1 MNLFRKNGK
10 CQMDSFWITNET
22 CSDTGLT
29 PPIQSVPIGTLSWK
43 SFFSRRVVLTAM
55 MAGFFLLPA
64 MEAAAIDATM
74 PASIPSEILAD
85 WKAQG
90 GTAEQIKAS
99 LPEEYAAKC
108 DGSFESACHWRRV
121 YRMSQFPQMQTIMFN
136 RRHNIGSIAIGFL
149 VNLGSRDITDQ
160 NFEARGAL
168 CLLKFENYYSQY
180 KEIFTKNDMC
190 VKDPCISLDGKK
202 VVFAMSRGRG
212 QGFLLYE
219 MKIDDPSSLK
229 QLTFN
234 PAGLTVADYEPC
246 YLPNGDIMFSS
257 TRCFGT
263 IDCGWQATSNMF
275 VMDGEGK
282 SIRRLGYDQVHTFYP
297 VLRGDG
303 QVLYE
308 RWEYNDR
315 DIANI
320 CGLFRMAPDGCHQTE
335 VFGNQTTWPMN
346 IFHAR
351 PVPGSPSK
359 FFAIAGGHHGA
370 YSGEVCVIDNSVDTN
385 GPEHI
390 AMISPPRK
398 TETLDKNDTMAMGGV
413 YRNSEYPYPLNDEW
427 YLVSYRDV
435 GQEQFGRVSNTPYRI
450 YLKNVDGKS
459 RELLA
464 WGGGSLHEPVV
475 VAPWKD
481 IWGYDPPKV
490 AQIADFSKSTGTF
503 TMEDVY
509 KGEGM
514 KGVARGAAK
523 ALRVVAIK
531 YRVSG
536 ACDQGFAGMLQGSK
550 PYDVIFAAP
559 NINPPS
565 LWGGSWDVKE
575 VLGETKIHEDGS
587 ASFQVP
593 ARTPVYF
600 QVLDSNGCSIASMRS
615 WSTLMPGETFS
626 CVGCH
631 ESKNKAPAVGT
642 IALAGEAMSLETPL
656 GVENQGFDFPKF
668 VQPILDKNCVS
679 CHKDWTGDLVY
690 NNGAKKSFARSY
702 TSLMNGL
709 GRTTGNRA
717 ISIASIFSQAPQMPA
732 YSFGSTKSGM
742 VKVSTGDK
750 DANHKTVNL
759 TDKELKILAC
769 WIDLE
774 APHSGSYDS
783 YMSQSD
789 AQRYKRL
796 EADAQKW
803 YDIEAQNVKELASPR
818 QPVSVVPDEHP
829 SAKAVAIANAG
840 GYLSPTALAL
850 DANSSK
856 IYIAEKTAKRIAVLD
871 IKTKK
876 VNKVADLDAEPTGMA
891 LSKDGSKLYVTAGL
905 DFGSVKVVDVATG
918 KVTSTLN
925 AAHGPISPVLSK
937 DGEKLFV
944 CGQYE
949 NKVVVIDLKTNKQVT
964 DISVSR
970 QPVAATLTPDGDI
983 LFVAN
988 LLPSGNADSNYNAA
1002 KVSVIDAKTYKLI
1015 TNIELPS
1022 GSIDIR
1028 GIRVSPDGKYV
1039 YAACVLARYHL
1050 PASQVDR
1057 GWMNTNALAVIDA
1070 NANAFVNTVVL
1081 DDVEL
1086 GAANPHDVAC
1096 TQDGKHLV
1104 VTHSGT
1110 NELSLIDA
1118 EAMHKKLDALKSEQS
1133 ASAASTAF
1141 RDVPN
1146 DLAFMVGIRRRIP
1159 LKGIGPRD
1167 VIVAGDKAFIA
1178 EYFTGSLGVVDLA
1191 SPEVSKVASISLGVE
1206 PELTLAR
1213 KGEMLFHDASC
1224 CLQKWQS
1231 CATCHPDARVD
1242 GINWDLLNDGIGNPK
1257 QTKSLL
1263 FSHQTPPVM
1272 ITGIRPD
1279 AETAVRAGIR
1289 YIQFSVRPEEDAVA
1303 MDEYLKSLKPIPSP
1317 YLKTNAS
1324 GKTELSDAA
1333 KRGEALFAKARC
1345 ADCHSGPYYTDQK
1358 KYNVGLGV
1366 GREKDTLFYTPALVE
1381 IWRTAPYLY
1390 DGRAATMKDVLKKY
1404 NKDNKHG
1411 LTSDL
1416 TDEQIDDLA
1425 EFVLSL

>member
-1 MNLFRKNGK
+1 MFFNRINGK
-10 CQMDSFWITNET
+10 CQLDSF
-22 CSDTGLT
+22 S
-29 PPIQSVPIGTLSWK
+29 QK
-43 SFFSRRVVLTAM
+43 SFFLQRVVLTAIIAGSILVPVLNTAAIDAAVPANIPAES
-55 MAGFFLLPA
+55 MAKKTSAQP
-64 MEAAAIDATM
+64 IDATM

-90 GTAEQIKAS
+90 GTAEEIKAS

-121 YRMSQFPQMQTIMFN
+121 YRMSQFPQIQTIMFN
-136 RRHNIGSIAIGFL
+136 RRHNIGSTAIGFW
-149 VNLGSRDITDQ
+149 VNVGSRDITDQ

-180 KEIFTKNDMC
+180 KEIFTRNDMC

-202 VVFAMSRGRG
+202 VVFAMSKGRG

-219 MKIDDPSSLK
+219 MKIDDPSSVK

-234 PAGLTVADYEPC
+234 PPGLIVADFEPC

-282 SIRRLGYDQVHTFYP
+282 YIRRLGYDQVHTFYP

-303 QVLYE
+303 LVLYE

-320 CGLFRMAPDGCHQTE
+320 CGLFRMAPDGCQQTE

-346 IFHAR
+346 IFQAR

-359 FFAIAGGHHGA
+359 FFAIASGHHGA
-370 YSGEVCVIDNSVDTN
+370 YSGEVCVIDNSVNTN

-390 AMISPPRK
+390 TMVSPPRK
-398 TETLDKNDTMAMGGV
+398 TETLDKNDYMAMGGV
-413 YRNSEYPYPLNDEW
+413 YRNSEYPYPLNDQW

-435 GQEQFGRVSNTPYRI
+435 GQEQFGRVSNTPYKI
-450 YLKNVDGKS
+450 YLKKVDGKS

-481 IWGYDPPKV
+481 IWGYDPPNV
-490 AQIADFSKSTGTF
+490 AQLADFSKSTGAF

-509 KGEGM
+509 QGEGM
-514 KGVARGAAK
+514 KGVARGTAK
-523 ALRVVAIK
+523 TLRVVAIK

-550 PYDVIFAAP
+550 PFDVIFAAP

-600 QVLDSNGCSIASMRS
+600 QVLDSNGCSMASMRS

-631 ESKNKAPAVGT
+631 ESKNKAPGAGT
-642 IALAGEAMSLETPL
+642 IAVAGEAKPLETPL
-656 GVENQGFDFPKF
+656 GIENQGFDFPKF

-690 NNGAKKSFARSY
+690 NSAAKKSFVKSY
-702 TSLMNGL
+702 TSLMNGI
-709 GRTTGNRA
+709 GRTAGNRA
-717 ISIASIFSQAPQMPA
+717 ISIASIFSQAPQMPP
-732 YSFGSTKSGM
+732 YSYGSTKSGM
-742 VKVSTGDK
+742 IKVLTGDK
-750 DANHKTVNL
+750 DVNHKDVNL
-759 TDKELKILAC
+759 PAKDLKTLAC

-796 EADAQKW
+796 EAEAQKW
-803 YDIEAQNVKELASPR
+803 YDIEARNVKELAALR
-818 QPVSVVPDEHP
+818 QPIAVMPDGHP
-829 SAKAVAIANAG
+829 SAKAVAVADVD

-856 IYIAEKTAKRIAVLD
+856 IYIAEKTAKQIAVLD
-871 IKTKK
+871 IKTEK
-876 VNKVADLDAEPTGMA
+876 VYKLTDLDTEPTGMA
-891 LSKDGSKLYVTAGL
+891 LSKDGSKLYVTTGL
-905 DFGSVKVVDVATG
+905 GFGSVKVVDIATG
-918 KVTSTLN
+918 QVTLTLN
-925 AAHGPISPVLSK
+925 TAHGPISPVLSK
-937 DGEKLFV
+937 DDKKLYV
-944 CGQYE
+944 CSQYE
-949 NKVVVIDLKTNKQVT
+949 NKVVVFDLKTNKQVA
-964 DISVSR
+964 DILVSR
-970 QPVAATLTPDGDI
+970 QPVAAALAPDGSK

-988 LLPSGNADSNYNAA
+988 LLPSGNADSKYNAA
-1002 KVSVIDAKTYKLI
+1002 KVSVIDAKTDKLI

-1022 GSIDIR
+1022 GSIDIQ
-1028 GIRVSPDGKYV
+1028 GIRTSPDGKYV
-1039 YAACVLARYHL
+1039 YAACVIARYHL
-1050 PASQVDR
+1050 PTSQVDR

-1070 NANAFVNTVVL
+1070 NMNTFVNTVLL
-1081 DDVEL
+1081 DDPEL

-1096 TQDGKHLV
+1096 TKDGKHLV

-1118 EAMHKKLDALKSEQS
+1118 EAMHRKLDAVKSGQS
-1133 ASAASTAF
+1133 TSTASPAYG
-1141 RDVPN
+1141 DVPN

-1159 LKGIGPRD
+1159 LKGIGPRN
-1167 VIVAGDKAFIA
+1167 VIIAGNKAFVA
-1178 EYFTGSLGVVDLA
+1178 EYFTGSLGAVNLGA
-1191 SPEVSKVASISLGVE
+1191 LEALKATSISLGAE
-1206 PELTLAR
+1206 PEWTLTR

-1231 CATCHPDARVD
+1231 CATCHPGARAD
-1242 GINWDLLNDGIGNPK
+1242 GINWDLLNDGIGNSK

-1263 FSHQTPPVM
+1263 LAHQTGPAM

-1289 YIQFSVRPEEDAVA
+1289 YIEFSVRSEQDAVA
-1303 MDEYLKSLKPIPSP
+1303 IDEYLKSLKPVPSP
-1317 YLKTNAS
+1317 YLKKNTF
-1324 GKTELSDAA
+1324 GKTELSEAA
-1333 KRGEALFAKARC
+1333 KRGEELFVKARC
-1345 ADCHSGPYYTDQK
+1345 ADCHSGPNYTDQK
-1358 KYNVGLGV
+1358 KYDIGLGTGSERDASFV
-1366 GREKDTLFYTPALVE
+1366 TPTLVE

-1390 DGRAATMKDVLKKY
+1390 DGRAATIKDVLTKC
-1404 NKDNKHG
+1404 NKDNRHG

-1416 TDEQIDDLA
+1416 TDEQINDLA
-1425 EFVLSL
+1425 EFALSH